1 MNERCRAAV
10 EILGVVLVILGVA
23 MFSVALGVILAG
35 VVCVYAATF
44 YRTGEEEDDDAPG

>member
-1 MNERCRAAV
+1 MSERWRAAV
-10 EILGVVLVILGVA
+10 EVLGVLLVILGVA

-35 VVCVYAATF
+35 VVFVYAATF